1 MPDNKPEILAP
12 AGGKNAFLAALD
24 AGADSIYC
32 GLKHFSARMQAEN
45 FSLQEL
51 SCLSQ
56 MARERGCRVYV
67 ALNSLIKPNELDQA
81 AELLQCLQSQVQPQ
95 GLILQDL
102 ALIQLAKQA
111 GLRAEMH
118 LSTLAAC
125 SSPKALPLLAS
136 RLNLQRVVLPRE
148 LSLEEIQLASRF
160 CPEGLELEVFVHG
173 ALCYAVSGRCY
184 WSSYLGGK
192 SGLRG
197 RCVQPCRRLY
207 STDKA
212 QQGRFFSCQDLS
224 LDVLAKTLL
233 QIPAVKAWKIEGRK
247 KGAHYVYHTV
257 KAYRLLRDHPQDSH
271 AKKAAL
277 ELLQE
282 CLGRKGSHYYFLPQS
297 PHPPFGQE
305 QENCS
310 GLFVGQTSRKSKISS
325 SSLRPRK
332 DLLPGDLLRIGV
344 QDKPGHNMFR
354 LTSFQPQGRKLTLPQ
369 SWRDIPAR
377 TPVFLVDRQELEL
390 KQRLQQLGKQLRL
403 FTSQKPDVPA
413 AKAKLPCA
421 YLGKDKPRLMQVLSG
436 LPQGK
441 VQGLMGLW
449 LNHGLFSRLQPRIM
463 SRVSLWLPPVIWPQ
477 EEEDWGQ
484 LIQRTIQAGAKSF
497 VLNSPWQRALFPE
510 QESLRLWAGPFC
522 NLANPLALETV
533 EQMGFS
539 GAFASPELD
548 RQALLELPQN
558 SPLPLGLVL
567 QGLWPFCI
575 SRTLHP
581 DLKPG
586 HRLQSP
592 KGEIS
597 WIKKSGSNFYH
608 YPNWEL
614 DLSPF
619 RQELEQAGYV
629 LLAQLKGNRPQ
640 KMPWKDKKS
649 RFNWSLELF

>member
-12 AGGKNAFLAALD
+12 AGSKNAFLAALD

-51 SCLSQ
+51 SRLGQ
-56 MARERGCRVYV
+56 MAREKGCRVYI
-67 ALNSLIKPNELDQA
+67 ALNSLLKPDELDQA
-81 AELLQCLQSQVQPQ
+81 AELLHSLKTQVQPQ
-95 GLILQDL
+95 GLILQDP
-102 ALIQLAKQA
+102 ALLQLARQVDFQA
-111 GLRAEMH
+111 ELH

-125 SSPKALPLLAS
+125 SNPRALPLLAQEQ
-136 RLNLQRVVLPRE
+136 NLSRVVLPRE
-148 LSLEEIQLASRF
+148 LNLEEIKLAAQH
-160 CPEGLELEVFVHG
+160 CPAGLGLEVFVHG

-197 RCVQPCRRLY
+197 RCVQPCRRQY
-207 STDKA
+207 NKDN
-212 QQGRFFSCQDLS
+212 QQGPFFSCLDLS

-233 QIPAVKAWKIEGRK
+233 QIPEIKAWKIEGRK
-247 KGAHYVYHTV
+247 KGPHYVYYTV
-257 KAYRLLRDHPQDSH
+257 RAYKLFRDHADDPQ
-271 AKKAAL
+271 AKKAAQ
-277 ELLQE
+277 ELLQQ
-282 CLGRKGSHYYFLPQS
+282 CLGRRGSHYYFLPQS
-297 PHPPFGQE
+297 PHTPFGQE

-310 GLFVGQTSRKSKISS
+310 GLFVGQTSRKSGNRP
-325 SSLRPRK
+325 SSLRPRTE
-332 DLLPGDLLRIGV
+332 LLPGDLLRIGV
-344 QDKPGHNMFR
+344 EDRQGHRMYRVN
-354 LTSFQPQGRKLTLPQ
+354 SFQAQGRKLKLPG
-369 SWRDIPAR
+369 SWLDIPAK
-377 TPVFLVDRQELEL
+377 TPVFLVDRQDLEL
-390 KQRLQQLGKQLRL
+390 KQRLQLLGKQLRL
-403 FTSQKPDVPA
+403 VPSQEPDLPA
-413 AKAKLPCA
+413 AKAKLPRP
-421 YLGKDKPRLMQVLSG
+421 YSRGDKPRLMQVLPG

-449 LNHGLFSRLQPRIM
+449 LSPGLFCKLQPRIM
-463 SRVSLWLPPVIWPQ
+463 PRVSLWLPPVIWPQ

-497 VLNSPWQRALFPE
+497 VLNSPWQMALFPE
-510 QESLRLWAGPFC
+510 QKNLRLWAGPFC
-522 NLANPLALETV
+522 NLANPLALETIK
-533 EQMGFS
+533 QMGFS

-548 RQALLELPQN
+548 SQALLELPKN

-586 HRLQSP
+586 NRLQSP

-597 WIKKSGSNFYH
+597 WVKKSGSNFYH

-619 RQELEQAGYV
+619 RQELEQAGYT

-640 KMPWKDKKS
+640 KMPWKDKDSK
-649 RFNWSLELF
+649 FNWSLELL